1 MFVEPS
7 YVSATR
13 AAYDVVAV
21 DYAAAL
27 RDELGG
33 KAGDRAVL
41 GWFAEVV
48 SGLVLDVGCG
58 PGRVAGYL
66 SSLGL
71 SVMGVDL
78 SPGMVG
84 VARASYPS
92 LRFEVGSM
100 GSLEL
105 DSGGL
110 GGVVAW
116 YSVIHTP
123 PGLLGQVFGEFWRV
137 LKVGG
142 VLLLA
147 FQVGDEV
154 LRISSG
160 YGHDGFSLDA
170 YRLLP
175 EVVGEMLAAVGFV
188 EVGTLVRGPVGGEKT
203 RQAFVMVRK

>member
-1 MFVEPS
+1 MEPS
-7 YVSATR
+7 YVAATR
-13 AAYDVVAV
+13 AAYDAVAV

-27 RDELGG
+27 REELAG
-33 KAGDRAVL
+33 KPGDRAVL
-41 GWFAEVV
+41 GWFAEIV

-84 VARASYPS
+84 VARAAYPF
-92 LRFEVGSM
+92 LRFEVGAM
-100 GSLEL
+100 GSLGL
-105 DSGGL
+105 DDASL

-116 YSVIHTP
+116 YSIIHTP
-123 PGLLGQVFGEFWRV
+123 PGVLGEVFGEFWRV
-137 LKVGG
+137 LRVGG

-154 LRISSG
+154 LRVSSG
-160 YGHDGFSLDA
+160 YGHDGLALDA

-175 EVVGEMLAAVGFV
+175 EVVGEMLGGVGFV
-188 EVGTLVRGPVGGEKT
+188 EVGTLVRGAASGEKT